1 MTGIE
6 KINAQIEYTS
16 RMKERYIER
25 ADMCP
30 KGSASCREYE
40 QSIKYCEGV
49 IEGLKKALEYI
60 EQEGA

>member
-40 QSIKYCEGV
+40 Q
-49 IEGLKKALEYI
+49 
-60 EQEGA
+60 